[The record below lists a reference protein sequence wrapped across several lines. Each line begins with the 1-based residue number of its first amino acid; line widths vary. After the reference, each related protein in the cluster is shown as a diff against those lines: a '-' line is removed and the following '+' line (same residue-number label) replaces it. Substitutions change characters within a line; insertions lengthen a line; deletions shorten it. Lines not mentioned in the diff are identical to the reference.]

1 MSAISLFYNN
11 IKNKILS
18 TFYKENQINKKE
30 IHINEDYLNKINYE
44 FIKNPNL
51 KYKLDICNTND
62 CHFGE
67 NDIFEIFISYQDNK
81 EYIASPNKNYC
92 KLDIYA
98 LTENYKI
105 FSLEGHTT
113 HITTVRYFFNNKN
126 CKEYL
131 VSADMRGIVIVWDII
146 NNYNKIFINKDEYDL
161 VHYNLNCYSCLLAFP
176 DDDKNNYIIISI
188 QHNTSHR
195 DISSNKIYSLN
206 DGKLIRDIKNAK
218 DDIIYY
224 LLLWKNKKDNN
235 YYIIQLAYT
244 KIIIQNLL
252 KDEVYSNLR
261 KKNYDKYQCGLIFNK
276 NNKDY
281 LYTCSFDGYIDI
293 FDLYNKQL
301 YKSIYN
307 NNIKSQLNYII
318 KWNNKYIITIDY
330 LNSSIIIIE
339 TENNKIISKI
349 KNTNHIKCA
358 KKVYHSIYGES
369 LLIADDKKFIK
380 LWTI

>member
-1 MSAISLFYNN
+1 M
-11 IKNKILS
+11 KG
-18 TFYKENQINKKE
+18 TV
-30 IHINEDYLNKINYE
+30 
-44 FIKNPNL
+44 
-51 KYKLDICNTND
+51 
-62 CHFGE
+62 
-67 NDIFEIFISYQDNK
+67 
-81 EYIASPNKNYC
+81 IA
-92 KLDIYA
+92 
-98 LTENYKI
+98 
-105 FSLEGHTT
+105 
-113 HITTVRYFFNNKN
+113 
-126 CKEYL
+126 
-131 VSADMRGIVIVWDII
+131 WDIK
-146 NNYNKIFINKDEYDL
+146 NNYNKKFINETESTL
-161 VHYNLNCYSCLLAFP
+161 VYYNLNCYSCLLFFP
-176 DDDKNNYIIISI
+176 DNDKNSYIIISI
-188 QHNTSHR
+188 IHNSSHR
-195 DISSNKIYSLN
+195 DRSSNKIYSLN
-206 DGKLIRDIKNAK
+206 NGKFIKDIKNSNNNM
-218 DDIIYY
+218 IYY
-224 LLLWKNKKDNN
+224 LLSWKNQKDNN
-235 YYIIQLAYT
+235 YYIIQLAFNI
-244 KIIIQNLL
+244 IIIQNLL

-349 KNTNHIKCA
+349 KNTNHIKCV